1 MLFCQLQILLMIFI
15 YIYSLV
21 MVKQILIELKE
32 MEIMGA
38 KDNGQIW
45 EREYDSMPL
54 QSVQAILISFSV
66 V

>member
-15 YIYSLV
+15 YIYSLI
-21 MVKQILIELKE
+21 MVKEILIELKE
-32 MEIMGA
+32 MDILA
-38 KDNGQIW
+38 IKDNGQIW

>member
-1 MLFCQLQILLMIFI
+1 MIFI
-15 YIYSLV
+15 YIYSLI
-21 MVKQILIELKE
+21 MVKEILIELKE
-32 MEIMGA
+32 MDILA
-38 KDNGQIW
+38 IKDNGQIW

>member
-1 MLFCQLQILLMIFI
+1 MIFI